1 MKDIWQ
7 AKFEGT
13 SVFFSVDEADVQAK
27 LDEYLLKHPAAP
39 KLYIPAD
46 TEFMGL
52 EKGKHVINFEFGFAT
67 GFEMLSMPLQEI
79 SAMVIIPFLAASPG
93 GPAQY
98 SLVIGE
104 YSPES
109 LPGGVELEEISIA
122 EDHLRIKNQGEYL
135 EATLSVTS
143 PCLEPDTL
151 VRHKLDDDVVKSLVF
166 GVDSLLE
173 SFECVSVQTGL
184 AALCKMMDQIR
195 PDVEKNNPNVC
206 DTTIVKDEKI
216 CDASFEIEKISQGF
230 RDMLVLGDGPINI
243 IGAEKINGNYG
254 MGLKYPC
261 VE

>member
-1 MKDIWQ
+1 
-7 AKFEGT
+7 
-13 SVFFSVDEADVQAK
+13 
-27 LDEYLLKHPAAP
+27 
-39 KLYIPAD
+39 
-46 TEFMGL
+46 MGL

-79 SAMVIIPFLAASPG
+79 SAMVMIPFLSASPG

-166 GVDSLLE
+166 GDDSLLE
-173 SFECVSVQTGL
+173 SFECVSDQTGL
-184 AALCKMMDQIR
+184 AALCEMMDQIR

-261 VE
+261 VEEQQSKKGLHFSKWLLSKMN